1 MARSEYSRLRSI
13 AEKRIDR
20 LSSHG
25 LAASGISFPKV
36 SQLKTAAEKKAALQA
51 VKTFLGSG
59 TTLREAA
66 KNPEKKRLVTVN
78 KMPAFLTEKQAKE
91 AERRE
96 RRNARRRERY
106 AQDKEKRDARNARRR
121 EQYRRKKILEGLT
134 DRQKALLKGAE
145 TLGLH
150 IPTDRIKQFIEYMEY
165 RFSQVS
171 ESALYLM
178 DKYVED
184 YQKILQNSPTVD
196 DIRADFERFTAER
209 ENNEDLFNTL
219 DADDENAFH
228 DLWSE
233 YSESLR

>member
-25 LAASGISFPKV
+25 LASPGISFPKV
-36 SQLKTAAEKKAALQA
+36 SQLKTAAEKEAALQA
-51 VKTFLGSG
+51 VKSFLGSG

-66 KNPEKKRLVTVN
+66 KNPEKRLVTEN

-91 AERRE
+91 AEKRE
-96 RRNARRRERY
+96 RRNARRREKY
-106 AQDKEKRDARNARRR
+106 AQDVEKRNARNARRR
-121 EQYRRKKILEGLT
+121 EKYKRDKILAGLT
-134 DRQKALLKGAE
+134 DKQRALVKGAK
-145 TLGLH
+145 TLGLDL
-150 IPTDRIKQFIEYMEY
+150 PTDRIKQFVEYMDY

-171 ESALYLM
+171 ESEFYLM

-196 DIRADFERFTAER
+196 DIRADFERFVSER
-209 ENNEDLFNTL
+209 DNNEDLFNNVQSY
-219 DADDENAFH
+219 DENTFH
-228 DLWSE
+228 DLWAQ

>member
-25 LAASGISFPKV
+25 LASPGISFPKV
-36 SQLKTAAEKKAALQA
+36 SQLKSAAEKEAALNA
-51 VKTFLGSG
+51 VKSFLASGS
-59 TTLREAA
+59 TLREAA
-66 KNPEKKRLVTVN
+66 KNPEKRLVTEN

-121 EQYRRKKILEGLT
+121 EQYRRKKILKELT
-134 DRQKALLKGAE
+134 DKQRALLKGAA
-145 TLGLH
+145 TLGVD

-165 RFSQVS
+165 RFAQVQ
-171 ESALYLM
+171 ESAYYAM
-178 DKYVED
+178 DKYTED
-184 YQKILQNSPTVD
+184 YQKILRNAPNSD
-196 DIRADFERFTAER
+196 DIVADFERFLSER
-209 ENNEDLFNTL
+209 EDNESLFDNL
-219 DADDENAFH
+219 QSYDEDAMN
-228 DLWSE
+228 DLWDE
-233 YSESLR
+233 FTEFTW

>member
-25 LAASGISFPKV
+25 LASPGISFPKV
-36 SQLKTAAEKKAALQA
+36 SQLKSAAEKEAALNA
-51 VKTFLGSG
+51 VKSFLASG

-66 KNPEKKRLVTVN
+66 KNPEKRLVTEN

-91 AERRE
+91 AAQRE
-96 RRNARRRERY
+96 RRNARRREKY
-106 AQDKEKRDARNARRR
+106 AQDVEKRNARNARRR
-121 EQYRRKKILEGLT
+121 EKYKRDKILAGLT
-134 DRQKALLKGAE
+134 DKQKALLKGAK
-145 TLGLH
+145 TLGLDV
-150 IPTDRIKQFIEYMEY
+150 PTDRIKQFVEYMDY

-196 DIRADFERFTAER
+196 DIRADFERFVSER
-209 ENNEDLFNTL
+209 DNNEELFNNMESY
-219 DADDENAFH
+219 DEDTFH
-228 DLWSE
+228 NLWE
-233 YSESLR
+233 QYSDSLR

>member
-20 LSSHG
+20 LYSHG
-25 LAASGISFPKV
+25 LASSGISFPKV
-36 SQLKTAAEKKAALQA
+36 SQLKSAAEKAEALNA
-51 VKTFLGSG
+51 VKSFLASG

-66 KNPEKKRLVTVN
+66 KNPEKRLVTVN

-121 EQYRRKKILEGLT
+121 EKYRRDKILAGLT
-134 DRQKALLKGAE
+134 DRQKRILKGAE

-150 IPTDRIKQFIEYMEY
+150 LPTDRIKQFIEYMEY
-165 RFSQVS
+165 RFSQVNES
-171 ESALYLM
+171 EFYLM
-178 DKYVED
+178 DKYIED
-184 YQKILQNSPTVD
+184 YQKIMQNSPTVG
-196 DIRADFERFTAER
+196 DIQSDFERFVSER
-209 ENNEDLFNTL
+209 DNNEDLFNNL
-219 DADDENAFH
+219 QSYDENTIH
-228 DLWSE
+228 DLWSQ